1 MHPGDRQPTVRDA
14 SQSVFPAADLHGAR
28 TPPIAVTAGAAG
40 DHRAQRL
47 RPTGGRALS
56 SRSAKHRKSKQA
68 AARRPAPA
76 RHRKPSPIANAL
88 QNHTG
93 KTAAAVTGA
102 VLIAAAAPAASHWA
116 GDVGIGQAAVLD
128 HAGADRILGVLGSIP
143 SARSP
148 ATHASH
154 KPRHHH
160 AAPAAIY
167 KNPFRAIPGLIPE
180 RIDQGVDFGGT
191 GPIYALGDAVIT
203 NATATAYGWPG
214 GGWITYRLTDG
225 PASGLTVFVA
235 EDVTPT
241 VTVGQH
247 VTSDTVIAKMYDGG
261 AGIETGWATGDG
273 STAESQAAE
282 AGGISGY
289 GPFPT
294 EVGMNFEELLQA
306 LGVPAGY
313 CRNDA
318 TNGLLPSP
326 YPADWPTA
334 LKS

>member
-14 SQSVFPAADLHGAR
+14 SQSVFPAANLHGAR

-56 SRSAKHRKSKQA
+56 SRSAKHRKSKRA
-68 AARRPAPA
+68 AARQPAGA
-76 RHRKPSPIANAL
+76 RHRKPSPIAIAL
-88 QNHTG
+88 QNHPG

-116 GDVGIGQAAVLD
+116 GDLGVGQAAVLN
-128 HAGADRILGVLGSIP
+128 HAGGDGSLGAPAGSP
-143 SARSP
+143 SASSP
-148 ATHASH
+148 PTHASH

-191 GPIYALGDAVIT
+191 GPVYALGDAVIT
-203 NATATAYGWPG
+203 GVTTSAGWPG
-214 GGWITYRLTDG
+214 GGWITYTLSEG
-225 PASGLTVFVA
+225 PARGLTVFVA

-241 VTVGQH
+241 VSVDQH
-247 VTSDTVIAKMYDGG
+247 VTSDTVIAHMYDGG
-261 AGIETGWATGDG
+261 DGIEIGWAMASGF
-273 STAESQAAE
+273 TAESQMAE

-294 EVGMNFEELLQA
+294 AIGMNFEELLQA

-313 CRNDA
+313 GRNDA
-318 TNGLLPSP
+318 TNGLLPSG
-326 YPADWPTA
+326 YPTDWPKA